1 MANGQLNNNL
11 LDEAITANFGRLAP
25 NQYLGNNMEDYILSG
40 GDPFMAPDV
49 TKMHFY
55 TDKQGLPRSTQYLN
69 EVPGPINPMEQM
81 AKNNIDFTANYGP
94 GLINRISDIASDITF
109 KDVMQNTLVGPSLGL
124 GGQIYN
130 WGKDVDWTDPHNFLP
145 ALGMGLDYF
154 GGLGAPFDL
163 ADGALYQIEG
173 SPGMASLAYGSM
185 FVPVALA
192 GGKRGISA
200 GLDMATGHA
209 NTGQY
214 LSSKISGGLLG
225 DTFRKGKSLTGL
237 GRPLVN
243 DASTTGKI
251 DLDVVSASKLDDID
265 AKFIDDIDI
274 PTNVPKPWRIPDP
287 DFMGNPNIA
296 RLDMGNLPP
305 NLDKAYNTAIEHTFN
320 YKTGAEAFER
330 FKLNYPRFAESF
342 KNLDEFNA
350 FIKSSIDD
358 ITAPGK
364 IQYLD
369 ADFYR
374 HEPWGQN
381 VLGGH
386 HGAGTERIWK
396 DDAMRQVYYPDGI
409 VPGQLSGTTP
419 FIDVAAVKGL
429 TNQSIAQ
436 TTAHE
441 IHHALTRK
449 IWIKEFELSPDYQ
462 KYILNNPEYLE
473 QVEQMRHLPKEV
485 SEQFLKTHRDRLT
498 QQHFSQ
504 TANINLSQGNQEL
517 NRFIDQTYR
526 APHSVDHIP
535 ITGYSQGA
543 GDNIYI
549 KNFADRMFD
558 ANRPK
563 SDIVRQIE
571 RKWMKDYPYLTKPD
585 EIGARVHEIRFM
597 DDAAKKESMI
607 KFGHPYGHQGQQ
619 ILDYHPN
626 FFKDG
631 LFNQMYGMAPIG
643 LGLGYGRR
651 SLLDYTSDKQSE

>member
-11 LDEAITANFGRLAP
+11 LDEAITANFGRIAP

-40 GDPFMAPDV
+40 GDPFMAPDA

-55 TDKQGLPRSTQYLN
+55 TDKQGFPQSTQYSN
-69 EVPGPINPMEQM
+69 EIPGFSSPLEQTGTTAM
-81 AKNNIDFTANYGP
+81 AFGSALVDK
-94 GLINRISDIASDITF
+94 LSDKETYQDLLMNQVIE
-109 KDVMQNTLVGPSLGL
+109 PSLGL

-145 ALGMGLDYF
+145 ALGMSLDYF

-163 ADGALYQIEG
+163 ADGALYQMEG
-173 SPGMASLAYGSM
+173 SPGMAGLAYGSM

-214 LSSKISGGLLG
+214 LSSHISGGLLG

-251 DLDVVSASKLDDID
+251 DLDVVSASKADDIEVEFHESLFNANILDDV
-265 AKFIDDIDI
+265 
-274 PTNVPKPWRIPDP
+274 PTNIPKHIFDP
-287 DFMGNPNIA
+287 HFIGNPNIG

-305 NLDKAYNTAIEHTFN
+305 NLDEAYNIAVEHTFN

-330 FKLNYPRFAESF
+330 FKLTYPRFAESF

-350 FIKSSIDD
+350 FIKSSLDD
-358 ITAPGK
+358 ITGPGK

-369 ADFYR
+369 VDMYR
-374 HEPWGQN
+374 HRPYDVN
-381 VLGGH
+381 VIGGH
-386 HGAGTERIWK
+386 HGAGTDLIWA
-396 DDAMRQVYYPDGI
+396 DDAMRKLYYPEG
-409 VPGQLSGTTP
+409 VPEQLSGKNP
-419 FIDVAAVKGL
+419 FIDVAAGKGL
-429 TNQSIAQ
+429 TNQTIAQ

-473 QVEQMRHLPKEV
+473 QVEKMKHLPKEV
-485 SEQFLKTHRDRLT
+485 SEQFLKTYRDRLT
-498 QQHFSQ
+498 QKHFSQ
-504 TANINLSQGNQEL
+504 TTNINLSQGNQEL

-526 APHSVDHIP
+526 AQKHVDHIP
-535 ITGYSQGA
+535 TTGYPEGA
-543 GDNIYI
+543 GDRLVQERFVDKLTKGRN
-549 KNFADRMFD
+549 
-558 ANRPK
+558 
-563 SDIVRQIE
+563 SDLVKQIE
-571 RKWMKDYPYLTKPD
+571 NKWMKDYPYLTTPD
-585 EIGARVHEIRFM
+585 EVGSRVHEIRLM
-597 DDAAKKESMI
+597 DDAAQKESRI

-631 LFNQMYGMAPIG
+631 LFNQMYGMAPVG

-651 SLLDYTSDKQSE
+651 SLLDYTNDKQSE